1 MDFIVFVLYFRRQFR
16 RSSKQTALPEH
27 VLKPKTAT
35 SSASECEADCSE
47 KRSQRQEAKLRV
59 TRDKSLKTT
68 QRRKSGKEPRSSKIT
83 FVTLRASQEEEDE
96 EPDDFELDDEE
107 ECFASE
113 EVNKAPVFVPIGL
126 RSPKPIPVQIQET
139 MEEVLCSWVLQL
151 QFCSDCF
158 KNILF
163 YLYH

>member
-1 MDFIVFVLYFRRQFR
+1 MYIFLFVLYFRRQFR

-27 VLKPKTAT
+27 VLEPKTAT
-35 SSASECEADCSE
+35 STSEREADCSQ
-47 KRSQRQEAKLRV
+47 KGSQRQEAKPRV

-83 FVTLRASQEEEDE
+83 FVTLRASEEEEDE
-96 EPDDFELDDEE
+96 GDDFELDDEV

-139 MEEVLCSWVLQL
+139 MEEVLCSWFL
-151 QFCSDCF
+151 
-158 KNILF
+158 
-163 YLYH
+163 HM